1 MSVATSF
8 PATVSPPDAVKLLQF
23 LTLFAIGGTEGQ
35 VLKLVHGL
43 DATRFDVH
51 FACLKRWGDFL
62 EDVEGSGR
70 PLAEYKINRLYGGNT
85 LRQQVRFARDLRRC
99 RIDVVHTY
107 GFYTNVFA
115 IPAARLAG
123 VGAVVA
129 SIRDTGDHLT
139 ARQRRV
145 HRLVCRLADGILV
158 NADAIRL
165 RLVREGYDA
174 RRISVIPNGIDVAR
188 FGDRVEGGRL
198 RRELGFP
205 TEAPLVAVLSRLSR
219 LKGLEFFLE
228 AAAKL
233 AARFPEARFA
243 IIGEGR
249 VFQDGAIVQ
258 SAYKRELEAY
268 ADRLG
273 LGGRVAFTGFR
284 LDVPELLA
292 EMTVSV
298 LPTLSEGLSN
308 TVLESMAAGV
318 PVVATDVGGNPEAV
332 QHGVSGLLVPPR
344 DSEALACAIGV
355 LLENRELAANLGQA
369 GRQRVVEHFSNT
381 RMVQETER
389 FYLSLLSR
397 KRRRARAPRVEE
409 EGAE

>member
-1 MSVATSF
+1 
-8 PATVSPPDAVKLLQF
+8 
-23 LTLFAIGGTEGQ
+23 
-35 VLKLVHGL
+35 
-43 DATRFDVH
+43 
-51 FACLKRWGDFL
+51 
-62 EDVEGSGR
+62 
-70 PLAEYKINRLYGGNT
+70 
-85 LRQQVRFARDLRRC
+85 
-99 RIDVVHTY
+99 
-107 GFYTNVFA
+107 
-115 IPAARLAG
+115 
-123 VGAVVA
+123 
-129 SIRDTGDHLT
+129 
-139 ARQRRV
+139 
-145 HRLVCRLADGILV
+145 
-158 NADAIRL
+158 
-165 RLVREGYDA
+165 
-174 RRISVIPNGIDVAR
+174 
-188 FGDRVEGGRL
+188 
-198 RRELGFP
+198 
-205 TEAPLVAVLSRLSR
+205 VAVLSRLSR